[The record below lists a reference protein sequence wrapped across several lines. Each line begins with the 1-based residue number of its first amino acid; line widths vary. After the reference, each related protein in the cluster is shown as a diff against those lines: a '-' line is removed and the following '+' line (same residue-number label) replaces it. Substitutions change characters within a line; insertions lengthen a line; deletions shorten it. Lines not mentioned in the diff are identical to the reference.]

1 MSEVPAVFEILL
13 LLQMSSL
20 LVPIPMAPLVLGTF
34 FLVY

>member
-20 LVPIPMAPLVLGTF
+20 LVPIPMVCLVLGTL